1 MGLKLSLAQGII
13 AQLTPLTDAFVISG
27 RSIKIMEKIM
37 INRAMF
43 LRMCVGFLLAL
54 GSTHSK
60 SAEPTKKKLQIFV
73 LAGQSNMVGHANHHT
88 IATLYQSDDARDKR
102 LIQMVFKD
110 GSGLSKK
117 ALNEH
122 LARARKID
130 ELTGG
135 ISNEKIKA
143 MKAGL
148 EKTAL
153 EAEVKQLKE
162 AYESYKKKIIS
173 ACVVSDQV
181 YITSIADGNRGSGP
195 LSVGYGGNRDKIGPE
210 FGFGLSMAQKTDA
223 PILIIKTS
231 WGGKSLN
238 YNYRP
243 PSAGPYQLNE
253 KEKAAKNA
261 ADISKNASLN
271 WRMMNEAVHNVLKD
285 LKKHHPA
292 YDAKVGHDMA
302 GFVWF
307 QGFND
312 QFSDEFRNN
321 YQDNMVHFVK
331 DVRKE
336 YKTPNMPFVIGVL
349 GTNMTKEGVDKNAVS
364 VAQRKA
370 AAAPEF
376 KGNVVSVESY
386 EVYDLEARKVYDRGW
401 PKHFSEWCVVG
412 SDRPYHYLGSGKF
425 FVRLGDAFA
434 NAMINLTENRKEQT
448 TGKIAVKDGEKIA
461 FLGDSITA
469 AGRRP
474 SGYCQL
480 VLSALKDQGI
490 EATPVFAGIGG
501 HKSNQMLA
509 RLERDVLKHKPD
521 WMTLSCGV
529 NDVWHGK
536 RGVDLE
542 SYKRNITEIV
552 NKAQAAGV
560 KVVLLTSTM
569 IREDQG
575 NDLNQKLLPY
585 NAFIRALAKEKK
597 CLLADLNADM
607 QTALKKF
614 PADAPKGKQLTS
626 DGVHMNKAGNIMMA
640 RGVAKAFGL
649 TDQQLDQSAKIWK

>member
-1 MGLKLSLAQGII
+1 
-13 AQLTPLTDAFVISG
+13 
-27 RSIKIMEKIM
+27 M
-37 INRAMF
+37 INRMMF
-43 LRMCVGFLLAL
+43 VRTFCVLLL
-54 GSTHSK
+54 LLDGVRGEM
-60 SAEPTKKKLQIFV
+60 AEPAKKKLQIFI
-73 LAGQSNMVGHANHHT
+73 LAGQSNMVGHSYYITIPTLLTAKEPEVRKLANLVFKKDAKISRAVIEDL
-88 IATLYQSDDARDKR
+88 IATRMKRDE
-102 LIQMVFKD
+102 
-110 GSGLSKK
+110 LSKG
-117 ALNEH
+117 L
-122 LARARKID
+122 RKK
-130 ELTGG
+130 E
-135 ISNEKIKA
+135 IKA
-143 MKAGL
+143 A
-148 EKTAL
+148 AH
-153 EAEVKQLKE
+153 EAAQAEI
-162 AYESYKKKIIS
+162 KKLQAQVDDKMQNIKDTF
-173 ACVVSDQV
+173 VVSEEV
-181 YITSIADGNRGSGP
+181 YITSIADGNKGSGP
-195 LSVGYGGNRDKIGPE
+195 LTVGYGGNRDKIGPE
-210 FGFGLSMAQKTDA
+210 FGFGLSMAQKLDA

-238 YNYRP
+238 YNFRP
-243 PSAGPYQLNE
+243 PSAGPYELNE
-253 KEKAAKNA
+253 KEKAGDKA
-261 ADISKNASLN
+261 AEIKKNASLN

-292 YDAKVGHDMA
+292 YDAAVGYDMA

-321 YQDNMVHFVK
+321 YRDNMIHFVK

-336 YKTPNMPFVIGVL
+336 YKTANMPFVIGVL

-364 VAQRKA
+364 VAQREA

-376 KGNVVSVESY
+376 KGKVASVESY
-386 EVYDLEARKVYDRGW
+386 KVYDLEARKVYDSGW
-401 PKHFSEWCVVG
+401 AKHFAEWCVVG

-434 NAMINLTENRKEQT
+434 NAMIGLIENRKKPA
-448 TGKIAVKDGEKIA
+448 TGEIAVKNGEKIA

-474 SGYCQL
+474 GGYCQL
-480 VLSALKDQGI
+480 VLAALKDQGI
-490 EATPVFAGIGG
+490 EAKPVFAGISG

-536 RGVDLE
+536 SGVDLA
-542 SYKRNITEIV
+542 SYKKNIAEIV
-552 NKAQAAGV
+552 DKAQAAGV
-560 KVVLLTSTM
+560 KVILLTSTM

-585 NAFIRALAKEKK
+585 NEFIKVLAKEKK

-607 QTALKKF
+607 QAALKAF

-626 DGVHMNKAGNIMMA
+626 DGVHMNKPGNIMMA
-640 RGVAKAFGL
+640 RGVAEAFGL
-649 TDQQLDQSAKIWK
+649 TNQQLNQSEKNWK